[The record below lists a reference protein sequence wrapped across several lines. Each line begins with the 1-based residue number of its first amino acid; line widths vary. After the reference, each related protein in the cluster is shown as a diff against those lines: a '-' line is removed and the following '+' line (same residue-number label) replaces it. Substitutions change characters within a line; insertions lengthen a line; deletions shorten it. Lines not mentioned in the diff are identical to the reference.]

1 MGPVGPVDRQGRGR
15 AGQEQAGIPA
25 CRRRN
30 AGGRSRDNR
39 AAVCASARIRGRR
52 ALPSPRRLGQHGLR
66 PPLPPTVATRFPHG
80 TASMLVEVVAGL
92 AAGALHVWSG
102 PDHLA
107 AVAPLAV
114 RGRRRS
120 WAVGMRWGIGHSAG
134 VAAVALFLV
143 WARDLV
149 SPELL
154 SEWGERLVGVML
166 VGIGLWGLRTAF
178 RAHVHEHRHAHDGEV
193 ACAHPRPRARAR
205 ARGRD
210 AGAADHSAPRPGR
223 RGTVAPAHAR
233 GDGRRHPARRRR
245 QFALP
250 RRAAGARLPDPRGRR
265 WRTSPPTPSAPSP
278 R

>member
-1 MGPVGPVDRQGRGR
+1 
-15 AGQEQAGIPA
+15 
-25 CRRRN
+25 
-30 AGGRSRDNR
+30 
-39 AAVCASARIRGRR
+39 
-52 ALPSPRRLGQHGLR
+52 
-66 PPLPPTVATRFPHG
+66 
-80 TASMLVEVVAGL
+80 MLVEIVAGL

-143 WARDLV
+143 LARDLV

-178 RAHVHEHRHAHDGEV
+178 RAHVHEHRHQHDGEAHAHIHVHAHGHAPADATPALRTIPNHVRAAAAPSHLHTHAAMGVGILHGEAGSSHFLGVLPALAFPTLRQAV
-193 ACAHPRPRARAR
+193 AYI
-205 ARGRD
+205 
-210 AGAADHSAPRPGR
+210 AAYAI
-223 RGTVAPAHAR
+223 GTVASMMAFGALMDVLTGR
-233 GDGRRHPARRRR
+233 AGRNGDRAYHVLMGA
-245 QFALP
+245 ASAV
-250 RRAAGARLPDPRGRR
+250 AAGVGAF
-265 WRTSPPTPSAPSP
+265 WIVTS
-278 R
+278 

>member
-1 MGPVGPVDRQGRGR
+1 
-15 AGQEQAGIPA
+15 
-25 CRRRN
+25 
-30 AGGRSRDNR
+30 
-39 AAVCASARIRGRR
+39 
-52 ALPSPRRLGQHGLR
+52 
-66 PPLPPTVATRFPHG
+66 
-80 TASMLVEVVAGL
+80 MLVEVVAGL

-143 WARDLV
+143 WARGLV

-178 RAHVHEHRHAHDGEV
+178 RAHVHAHPHEHDGAAHAHIHVHAHGHEPGTAAPALRTIPNHVRAAAVPSHLHTHAAMGVGILHGIAGSSHFLGVLPALAFPTLRQAVAYIAAYAVGTIASMMAFGALMDLLTARTGRAGE
-193 ACAHPRPRARAR
+193 RAYHVLM
-205 ARGRD
+205 
-210 AGAADHSAPRPGR
+210 GAASA
-223 RGTVAPAHAR
+223 V
-233 GDGRRHPARRRR
+233 
-245 QFALP
+245 
-250 RRAAGARLPDPRGRR
+250 AAGVGVF
-265 WRTSPPTPSAPSP
+265 WIVTS
-278 R
+278 